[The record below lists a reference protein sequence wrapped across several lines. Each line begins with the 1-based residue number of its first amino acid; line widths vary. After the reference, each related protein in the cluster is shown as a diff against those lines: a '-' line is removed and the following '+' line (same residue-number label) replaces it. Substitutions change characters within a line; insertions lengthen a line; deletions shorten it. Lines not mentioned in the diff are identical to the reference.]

1 MRYGQWIRDHA
12 ETLISTGRK
21 FELGF
26 FSPAGSSGDK
36 RYVGIWYM
44 WDKRKVVWVANRDD
58 PLINTTTGAFGFAKD
73 GNLQVLDMSTEK
85 AHWYLECYYWR
96 ESCNTTDTIVNLT
109 DSGNLVLHGYTYEYG
124 NVTSLGMLL
133 SYGKSLTS
141 WRGRDDPGSG
151 NFAFMVDTAGN
162 QNAIIV
168 DKEETTTIYWK
179 SSVFFYNVLTTTE
192 VQKDYNFENAR
203 LVMNFTGKIVL

>member
-1 MRYGQWIRDHA
+1 MLEYGTCGISVKLYGLPIEMTRLSILLLELSDLQKMAIFRCWI
-12 ETLISTGRK
+12 
-21 FELGF
+21 
-26 FSPAGSSGDK
+26 
-36 RYVGIWYM
+36 
-44 WDKRKVVWVANRDD
+44 
-58 PLINTTTGAFGFAKD
+58 
-73 GNLQVLDMSTEK
+73 QSTEK

-109 DSGNLVLHGYTYEYG
+109 DSGNLVLHGYSYEYG

-133 SYGKSLTS
+133 WYGKSLTS

-179 SSVFFYNVLTTTE
+179 ISVFFYDVLTTTE

-203 LVMNFTGKIVL
+203 LVMYFTGKIV